1 MLIQEGFFCSILHWL
16 SSSPLMK
23 NFIKGKME
31 VKEGKNTCG
40 WEEELQWSNLCITIV
55 SNQFEKQFCILNLF
69 FNISTKFLTICVLD
83 HNK

>member
-1 MLIQEGFFCSILHWL
+1 
-16 SSSPLMK
+16 MK
-23 NFIKGKME
+23 YFIKGKME

-40 WEEELQWSNLCITIV
+40 WEEELQWSHLCITIV

-69 FNISTKFLTICVLD
+69 FNISMKFLTICVLD